1 MSGPVA
7 VSTFALGPS
16 PAYTRVMEE
25 TWVDENGARY
35 DVGGVLWGQGKIRFQ
50 LQAPAVAAVRVTSE
64 SFTEAEWA
72 ERGIRTAEAWVRLR
86 AAEAKA
92 KADREEAARVQ
103 AEAQAAAFKA
113 ALADLTA
120 LVETVRW
127 ELRETR
133 ADLQAELQ
141 AAREDIAALRRKA

>member
-1 MSGPVA
+1 MLGDFLPDEARGLLRA
-7 VSTFALGPS
+7 VWL
-16 PAYTRVMEE
+16 
-25 TWVDENGARY
+25 DE
-35 DVGGVLWGQGKIRFQ
+35 GGVRYTPSLVTFS
-50 LQAPAVAAVRVTSE
+50 APWRVAFEASNTVPGLFVPR
-64 SFTEAEWA
+64 TEAEWA
-72 ERGIRTAEAWVRLR
+72 ERGIRTVEAWARLR

-141 AAREDIAALRRKA
+141 AAREDIAALRRRA